1 MRPSTTKETTM
12 TIKNPTPKPS
22 GQEIENFGN
31 GIIIKWN
38 IFK

>member
-1 MRPSTTKETTM
+1 M

-22 GQEIENFGN
+22 GQKVENFGN

-38 IFK
+38 VFK